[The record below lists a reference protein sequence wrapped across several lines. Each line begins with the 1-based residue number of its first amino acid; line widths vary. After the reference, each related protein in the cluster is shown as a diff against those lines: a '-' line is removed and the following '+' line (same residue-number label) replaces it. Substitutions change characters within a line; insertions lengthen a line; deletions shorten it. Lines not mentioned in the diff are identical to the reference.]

1 MKSYQISWLWVAISL
16 IVSNLIFAAIM
27 LWSLPHLASLAN
39 GLVMFDTRPTGYN
52 LQQAK
57 NIIAALGQDGQY
69 FYLHTQLWL
78 DAIYPASFA
87 IAFGLLIAKFSQIL
101 HYRTGLIITLL
112 LAPLLTAIFD
122 YTENYY
128 IADML
133 QNAEYIT
140 AKMVEAANF
149 ATISKSVVS
158 SITQLTAFILLVT
171 TLFKRFRKQTHEN
184 N

>member
-1 MKSYQISWLWVAISL
+1 MKSYRISWLWVAVSL
-16 IVSNLIFAAIM
+16 IISNLIFAAIM
-27 LWSLPHLASLAN
+27 LWSLPHLASFAN
-39 GLVMFDTRPTGYN
+39 GLMMFDTRPTGYN

-69 FYLHTQLWL
+69 FYLNTQLWL

-101 HYRTGLIITLL
+101 HYQTRLITVLL
-112 LAPLLTAIFD
+112 VAPLLTVIFD

-133 QNAEYIT
+133 QNPNHIT

-149 ATISKSVVS
+149 ATISKSVAS
-158 SITQLTAFILLVT
+158 SITQIIAFILLLT
-171 TLFKRFRKQTHEN
+171 TLFKKFRKKTHAN
-184 N
+184 H